1 MGFWHTLIQILS
13 ADTHNKKKEGGW
25 KGKTTYTIW
34 VIPVQKSY
42 VPNAGIR
49 GWGSVVPSSYLQG
62 LNIFTVLMIQCLKLV
77 LFCFFP
83 LKMTLQ
89 MKHVFHPSLSREKK
103 KKKEKPVICSMLDYS
118 CLFFLTLF
126 KPKPCVRCDFHVVI
140 IFMAPMSCAASLHQ
154 TSFWTLRAHQL
165 GVEQSCA

>member
-1 MGFWHTLIQILS
+1 MGFWHTLIQILN

-77 LFCFFP
+77 LFCFVSTQNDPTNEACISPF
-83 LKMTLQ
+83 TQ
-89 MKHVFHPSLSREKK
+89 QR

>member
-1 MGFWHTLIQILS
+1 MERESDLHHLAHSCPEVLCTKCRNQRMGIRCPLILS
-13 ADTHNKKKEGGW
+13 PRAEYLHCLDDSVF
-25 KGKTTYTIW
+25 KT
-34 VIPVQKSY
+34 
-42 VPNAGIR
+42 G
-49 GWGSVVPSSYLQG
+49 
-62 LNIFTVLMIQCLKLV
+62 FV
-77 LFCFFP
+77 LFFSTQNDPTNEACISPF
-83 LKMTLQ
+83 TQ
-89 MKHVFHPSLSREKK
+89 QRKK